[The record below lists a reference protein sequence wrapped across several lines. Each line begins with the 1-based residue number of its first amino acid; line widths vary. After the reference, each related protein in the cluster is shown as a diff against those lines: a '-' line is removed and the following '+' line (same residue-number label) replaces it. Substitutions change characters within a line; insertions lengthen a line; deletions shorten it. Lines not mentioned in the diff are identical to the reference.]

1 MSQASPSQWRLPRH
15 LFQDGNMINSVFL
28 AVARLC
34 GVSRVEAG
42 LYLVLSACGWLYF
55 AHQYIYAS
63 GLGEAIPTYA
73 GY

>member
-1 MSQASPSQWRLPRH
+1 
-15 LFQDGNMINSVFL
+15 MIKSVFL

-34 GVSRVEAG
+34 GVSKVEAG
-42 LYLVLSACGWLYF
+42 LYLVLSAGGWLYF